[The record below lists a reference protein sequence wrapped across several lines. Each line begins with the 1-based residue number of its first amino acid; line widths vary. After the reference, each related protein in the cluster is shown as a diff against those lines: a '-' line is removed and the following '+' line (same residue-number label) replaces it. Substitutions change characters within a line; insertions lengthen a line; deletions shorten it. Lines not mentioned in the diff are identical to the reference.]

1 MGKYLVHIAII
12 LLAVSAGCEPLDIGI
27 EARRHGE
34 PSGERTSGREKPQVT
49 KADTFVY
56 VSGVEFPE
64 SYDWATDSAF
74 GNVSSKLVLFRD
86 GVRVCEIPA
95 GPGTV
100 FSADPDM
107 HRIAGGHLWTDG
119 LSGNRTVICSDGR
132 ERFRFKGRESICS
145 FVLNGEDVLTLGSAR
160 DGPGVFYRRNGDLVF
175 SDEKGRCISP
185 LYRDGGR
192 WYFAYRRTVGE
203 AASIARDEYFMVEDG
218 ISLPVEVPSDAE
230 KVFDMRMIGGTLY
243 MVISV
248 KGSSVGPYLVQ
259 GGGRT
264 AMGSAGRIPLDCS
277 IIPRSGDIW
286 VRGHVKDGKG
296 TVYATLWSK
305 SKVIA
310 NRPGVGSCIVPLGE
324 DYLVVSN
331 DGRSGL
337 SISGSRIGN
346 LTAPPPSKFFTDGGS
361 FCRGGR
367 VLLAWTQCGK
377 GSFVWDGGEV
387 GNLEINGFLTG
398 VSLWP

>member
-34 PSGERTSGREKPQVT
+34 PSGERASGREKPQVT

-86 GVRVCEIPA
+86 GVRVCEISA

-145 FVLNGEDVLTLGSAR
+145 FVLDGEDVLTLGAAR

-331 DGRSGL
+331 DGKSGL
-337 SISGSRIGN
+337 SISGSRVGN

-361 FCRGGR
+361 FCSGGR

>member
-27 EARRHGE
+27 GARRHGE
-34 PSGERTSGREKPQVT
+34 PSGERASGREKPQVT

-145 FVLNGEDVLTLGSAR
+145 FVLDGEDVLTLGSAR

-218 ISLPVEVPSDAE
+218 TSLPVEVPSDVE

-277 IIPRSGDIW
+277 IVPRSGDIG

-346 LTAPPPSKFFTDGGS
+346 MTAPPPSKFFTDGGS
-361 FCRGGR
+361 FCSGGR

>member
-34 PSGERTSGREKPQVT
+34 PSGERASGREKPQVT

-86 GVRVCEIPA
+86 GVRVYEIPA

-145 FVLNGEDVLTLGSAR
+145 FVLDGEDVLTLGSAR

-310 NRPGVGSCIVPLGE
+310 NRLGVGSCIVPLGE

-331 DGRSGL
+331 DGKSGL

-361 FCRGGR
+361 FCSGGR